1 MRIESDKIVFSPTL
15 DKHGVQIVPDKQI
28 KLANQMAK
36 SVGRKILITQGNF
49 ECVEFFFDQEISE
62 EETEQLQENFVNVE

>member
-1 MRIESDKIVFSPTL
+1 MGAGKI
-15 DKHGVQIVPDKQI
+15 
-28 KLANQMAK
+28 K